1 MKNKESKGNTR
12 DLKSILAIVLAIVV
26 VTFTGTFA
34 WLSYRTN
41 DTAMVLTIGDVDGLM
56 VSLKP
61 YQINGSITPVSN
73 YTGGN
78 VINVTAANSN
88 VVSDGFNLY
97 YQIESIDQALKS
109 SYFKYTVTRSTN
121 GGSSYSVVKNGNF
134 STAQSNSTLSIHQD
148 TVPSGS
154 TYLYKVYLWIDTS
167 GGNQSNICTRRPD
180 RPARFPPGLRPRW

>member
-1 MKNKESKGNTR
+1 MEKNNRKVFIM
-12 DLKSILAIVLAIVV
+12 ILSLALVV
-26 VTFTGTFA
+26 ITGTFA
-34 WLSYRTN
+34 WLSWRSQN
-41 DTAMVLTIGDVDGLM
+41 TAMVLTIGDIRGLT
-56 VSLKP
+56 VTLKP

-167 GGNQSNICTRRPD
+167 GGNQS
-180 RPARFPPGLRPRW
+180 AMQGKVFKGELRATITH